1 MTKEEG
7 DSGGGGGGGDD
18 YGIVGGRVGAF
29 RQGLVPAHLRSV
41 PL

>member
-1 MTKEEG
+1 MAEEE
-7 DSGGGGGGGDD
+7 GGGGGGMIMGV
-18 YGIVGGRVGAF
+18 IGRGSKQ

>member
-1 MTKEEG
+1 MAEEEC
-7 DSGGGGGGGDD
+7 GGGGGGD
-18 YGIVGGRVGAF
+18 YGLGRGSKQ